1 MTQIQSNAPS
11 NVNKILIATKNDLA
25 DERNISI
32 EEGKALAQKFG
43 IPFIEVS
50 AKTSINVNESFEM
63 LVKKIHE
70 KLEAKGDLEGL
81 ITNRKI
87 MIGNKH
93 LSER

>member
-1 MTQIQSNAPS
+1 MTQIQSNAPN
-11 NVNKILIATKNDLA
+11 NVEKILLSTKNDLA
-25 DERNISI
+25 DERNIST

-50 AKTSINVNESFEM
+50 AKTSHNVNESFEI
-63 LVKKIHE
+63 LVKKIHQ
-70 KLEAKGDLEGL
+70 KLVLNGDLEGL

-93 LSER
+93 LAER